1 VARRAIAARA
11 AAEHADQPEAEQ
23 HKRAKA
29 GEADAF
35 SRPMAAANAGRRL
48 PALLAMAGAVLVL
61 GVWQTYRYFDMTPPP
76 PIVSAA
82 TSSINPGGDT
92 PAPAAKSLSSLAP
105 AAQTPAADATAA
117 PLPPGGLAPAP
128 ATSPGTG
135 AGAGLGAG
143 QGVDPLAVGSIKPR
157 EVQMALLKRM
167 AYKGDSAA
175 QFDMGAR
182 LVDGRGM
189 ARDPAAA
196 IGWFEKA
203 AAQGL
208 VQAQFRLG
216 GIYEKGLGVARDAA
230 KARECYEKAAALGHV
245 RAMHNLAVML
255 AEGVDGKPDYG
266 AAAQWFRRAADYG
279 VRDSQYNLAV
289 LYARGLGV
297 TQNLGQS
304 YVWFDLA
311 ARQGDEDAAKK
322 RDDVSARLDAPTLL
336 AVRKQAD
343 DFHARAP
350 AAAVN
355 EPPPLPMGPAA
366 ALVFS
371 PSSIGG
377 AFPRM

>member
-1 VARRAIAARA
+1 
-11 AAEHADQPEAEQ
+11 
-23 HKRAKA
+23 
-29 GEADAF
+29 
-35 SRPMAAANAGRRL
+35 
-48 PALLAMAGAVLVL
+48 
-61 GVWQTYRYFDMTPPP
+61 
-76 PIVSAA
+76 
-82 TSSINPGGDT
+82 
-92 PAPAAKSLSSLAP
+92 
-105 AAQTPAADATAA
+105 
-117 PLPPGGLAPAP
+117 
-128 ATSPGTG
+128 
-135 AGAGLGAG
+135 
-143 QGVDPLAVGSIKPR
+143 
-157 EVQMALLKRM
+157 
-167 AYKGDSAA
+167 
-175 QFDMGAR
+175 
-182 LVDGRGM
+182 
-189 ARDPAAA
+189 
-196 IGWFEKA
+196 
-203 AAQGL
+203 
-208 VQAQFRLG
+208 
-216 GIYEKGLGVARDAA
+216 
-230 KARECYEKAAALGHV
+230 
-245 RAMHNLAVML
+245 MHNLAVML

-304 YVWFDLA
+304 YVWFDIA

-336 AVRKQAD
+336 AVRRQAD